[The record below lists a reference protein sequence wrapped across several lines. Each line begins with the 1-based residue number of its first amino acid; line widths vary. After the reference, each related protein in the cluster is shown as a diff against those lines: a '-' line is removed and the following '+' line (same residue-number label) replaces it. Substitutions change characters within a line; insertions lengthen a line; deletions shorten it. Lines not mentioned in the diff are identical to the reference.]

1 MRYYGL
7 ARARFSCCR
16 YRVFEKLDK
25 EMIMKTVFST
35 NRVVYTTSI
44 CLSEETE
51 EWLTRLANMNG
62 LSRSAIVRNLITGA
76 WKKYLVSIGREED
89 NGNSD

>member
-16 YRVFEKLDK
+16 YRLFEKLDE
-25 EMIMKTVFST
+25 EMIMKTVFKT
-35 NRVVYTTSI
+35 GRVVYTTTV
-44 CLSEETE
+44 CLSKETE